1 MQTFV
6 PYDDFEA
13 IASCLDYRRLGKQR
27 VECMQILNAL
37 TTGTGW
43 IHHPAT
49 RMWADFPAAL
59 RRYQAVII
67 REWINRGYH
76 NTMAIPRSGGR
87 IRMPDWWGGP
97 IHTPCR
103 SVIQRPGV
111 LRSISLVRKAKARL
125 FLAEVRRKSMTSA
138 MYIDNI
144 AFLVTIDP
152 ETENVTTR
160 VHQLPEDPFAVGM
173 VLVDVAPHNQQ
184 VAAEIMKEIDNE

>member
-97 IHTPCR
+97 IHSTHR
-103 SVIQRPGV
+103 AA
-111 LRSISLVRKAKARL
+111 LL
-125 FLAEVRRKSMTSA
+125 FK
-138 MYIDNI
+138 
-144 AFLVTIDP
+144 DP
-152 ETENVTTR
+152 EYYGQFHWSEKPKLDYFWPRSGEN
-160 VHQLPEDPFAVGM
+160 Q
-173 VLVDVAPHNQQ
+173 
-184 VAAEIMKEIDNE
+184 